1 MLKNVV
7 NRFRK
12 IKNYGAPF
20 TTYRYNGRFLVVTDW
35 KITFQQKPVV
45 I

>member
-1 MLKNVV
+1 MLKIRVKYL
-7 NRFRK
+7 K
-12 IKNYGAPF
+12 IPIYGAPF